1 MKSEN
6 FILKICKDNN
16 FFKILFILNF
26 ILASLYIF
34 NIKPFALEPS
44 LDELE
49 HFYRTIGQLG
59 NSSLIDEKYFYFIFP
74 KVNLQGN
81 LIINDAFKLP
91 IYKILLHKYYWG
103 NEIEKTKYLSV
114 SLLNIQAYYFFTYII
129 QKISFIITSSI
140 TNNIYYIYIFT
151 RFTILLI
158 NFLLIYSIVKKIES
172 LTIKYYLNCILSL
185 PSILILLGSYNQD
198 TTLIILTLFSIF
210 LSLKKTLTNIEIF
223 LLYLSIFLVGVT
235 KIPYAFFLIFPLI
248 LVKRNY
254 INYIFFVI
262 SVISIVGFTYYSF
275 NSFELIKREGVN
287 LTTNI
292 IFLKDNILMLPQY
305 LAEHFIKNIWNYSAT
320 TVGYL
325 YRPISFLDF
334 KLKFIHHI
342 YLVPFQIFAL
352 YLLFKNFERKKIIYL
367 IIFFISLCAVC
378 LSIYTALCYPWEI
391 IEIPGVNG
399 RYFLI
404 NLLWL
409 FPYFKEK
416 KKFKSFLSTY
426 HKIFLIL
433 FSVIFNS
440 INILVVIY
448 YL

>member
-1 MKSEN
+1 VKSEN

-16 FFKILFILNF
+16 FLKILFILNF

-34 NIKPFALEPS
+34 NIKPFAAEPS

-59 NSSLIDEKYFYFIFP
+59 NPSLIYEKYFYFIFP
-74 KVNLQGN
+74 KVSLEGD
-81 LIINDAFKLP
+81 LIINDSFKEP
-91 IYKILLHKYYWG
+91 IYKILLQKYYLE
-103 NEIEKTKYLSV
+103 NIIEKNEYLSV
-114 SLLNIQAYYFFTYII
+114 SLLNIQAYYFFTYIV
-129 QKISFIITSSI
+129 QKISFTITSHI
-140 TNNIYYIYIFT
+140 TNNIFFIYIFT
-151 RFTILLI
+151 RFVILLI
-158 NFLLIYSIVKKIES
+158 NFVLIYLIVKKIES

-198 TTLIILTLFSIF
+198 STLIILTLFSIF
-210 LSLKKTLTNIEIF
+210 LCLKKTLTNIEIF
-223 LLYLSIFLVGVT
+223 LLYLSIFLVGLT

-254 INYIFFVI
+254 VNYIFFVI
-262 SVISIVGFTYYSF
+262 SVISIIGFTYYSF

-305 LAEHFIKNIWNYSAT
+305 LAEHFIRNVWNYSVT

-325 YRPISFLDF
+325 YHPISYLDF
-334 KLKFIHHI
+334 KQKFIHHI
-342 YLVPFQIFAL
+342 YLVPFQILAL
-352 YLLFKNFERKKIIYL
+352 YLLLKNFEKKKIIYL
-367 IIFFISLCAVC
+367 ITFFTSLCAVC
-378 LSIYTALCYPWEI
+378 LSIYAALCYPWEI
-391 IEIPGVNG
+391 IEIPGVNA

-416 KKFKSFLSTY
+416 KKAKSFLSAY
-426 HKIFLIL
+426 HKMFLIL
-433 FSVIFNS
+433 FSALFNS